1 MEQKSGGGL
10 LAKVLVV
17 GNVATGKTSII
28 RRYTKN
34 EFSSDYHTTI
44 GVDFSLKSL
53 TADGLDI
60 NVQLW
65 DIAGQDRFTGLS
77 RIFYTHAVGAIVVFD
92 IFDRDT
98 FNNAALW
105 KKDIDDKVFF
115 SNGDKIPVILM
126 ANKCDVIDNDHQPSI
141 TSEQIETFCQQ
152 HGFFASFRVS
162 AKLGSN
168 VREACQA
175 LINKI
180 VENHHRI
187 QQQNK
192 KKIHLPLLRI
202 PNLLPRL
209 D

>member
-1 MEQKSGGGL
+1 LGILSSGRWIFFCF
-10 LAKVLVV
+10 V
-17 GNVATGKTSII
+17 
-28 RRYTKN
+28 
-34 EFSSDYHTTI
+34 
-44 GVDFSLKSL
+44 
-53 TADGLDI
+53 
-60 NVQLW
+60 
-65 DIAGQDRFTGLS
+65 AGQDRFTGLS

-192 KKIHLPLLRI
+192 KNPPPTTEDPQPAASI
-202 PNLLPRL
+202 RL
-209 D
+209 KAQPEPTQNQGCCK